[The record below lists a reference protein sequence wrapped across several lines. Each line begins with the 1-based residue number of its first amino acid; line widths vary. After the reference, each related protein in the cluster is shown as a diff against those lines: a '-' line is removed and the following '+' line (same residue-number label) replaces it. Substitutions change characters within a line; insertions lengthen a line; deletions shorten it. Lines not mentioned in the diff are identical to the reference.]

1 VGFDRII
8 YQTPG
13 IVGGS
18 ETKAL
23 KYSSELSKI
32 SSVDGYLSRGH
43 IDEYYRRYEAAE
55 RQYKKAFSVAYSKVS
70 CQKLA
75 NLYKNKMNEPERN
88 NLGRIQQEK

>member
-8 YQTPG
+8 YQT
-13 IVGGS
+13 S
-18 ETKAL
+18 RHCRRKETKAL

-43 IDEYYRRYEAAE
+43 IDEYYRRYEAE

-75 NLYKNKMNEPERN
+75 NLYKNKMNEPES
-88 NLGRIQQEK
+88 

>member
-8 YQTPG
+8 YQTSG

-43 IDEYYRRYEAAE
+43 IDEYYRRYKRQ
-55 RQYKKAFSVAYSKVS
+55 RQYKKAVAYSKVS

-75 NLYKNKMNEPERN
+75 NL
-88 NLGRIQQEK
+88 

>member
-8 YQTPG
+8 YQTSG

-43 IDEYYRRYEAAE
+43 IDEYYRRYK
-55 RQYKKAFSVAYSKVS
+55 RQRDNIKAFSVAYSKVS

-75 NLYKNKMNEPERN
+75 NLYKIR
-88 NLGRIQQEK
+88 